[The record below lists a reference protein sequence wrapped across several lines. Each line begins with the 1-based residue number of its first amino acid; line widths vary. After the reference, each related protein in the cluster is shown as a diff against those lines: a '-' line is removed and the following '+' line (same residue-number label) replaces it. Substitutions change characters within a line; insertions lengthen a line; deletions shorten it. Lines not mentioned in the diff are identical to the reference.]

1 MMLSFTSSSSWMA
14 RRISSLSPMATV
26 SGLWIIMTDT
36 GDICTLVPAMAITEA
51 ALAAMP
57 SMRTVT
63 SAG

>member
-1 MMLSFTSSSSWMA
+1 
-14 RRISSLSPMATV
+14 MATV

-36 GDICTLVPAMAITEA
+36 GDICTFVPVMAMLEA

-63 SAG
+63 SV